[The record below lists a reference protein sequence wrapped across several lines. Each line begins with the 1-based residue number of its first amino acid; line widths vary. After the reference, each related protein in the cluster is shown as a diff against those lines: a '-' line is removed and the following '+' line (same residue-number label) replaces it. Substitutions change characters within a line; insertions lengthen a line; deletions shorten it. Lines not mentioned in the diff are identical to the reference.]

1 MVTWLPIIIYGT
13 TVLLGLV
20 LGWYFLSGK
29 RPNKGVQVLHFV
41 LGFGGLE
48 VVIIMTSRAN
58 SNPDLKE
65 NLSIALILLGLAAA
79 TGLFA
84 GILGQSKQGNL
95 GPVLAGHA
103 MIGGA
108 AFLLLLNW
116 AMAA

>member
-1 MVTWLPIIIYGT
+1 MQTWLPIIIYGT
-13 TVLLGLV
+13 TVAIGLV
-20 LGWYFLSGK
+20 LGWHFLMGR
-29 RPNKGVQVLHFV
+29 RPHQGWQMLHLV
-41 LGFGGLE
+41 TGFGGLE
-48 VVIIMTSRAN
+48 VVMLVTRATRGD
-58 SNPDLKE
+58 PVLAE
-65 NLSIALILLGLAAA
+65 NAKYAIILLGGAVV

-95 GPVLAGHA
+95 GPVLLAHA